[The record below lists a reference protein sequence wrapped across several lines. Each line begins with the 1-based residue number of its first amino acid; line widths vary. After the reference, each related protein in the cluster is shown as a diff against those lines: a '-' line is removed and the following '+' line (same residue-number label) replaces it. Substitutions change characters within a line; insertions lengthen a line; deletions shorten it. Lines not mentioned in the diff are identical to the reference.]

1 MRSAFRN
8 KLTKYMNEHNP
19 DSSAVTWSA
28 KEELI
33 RNYTE
38 KEVDMSQRLEKECS
52 KVVDKRKQLRALKN
66 YARSLKYLAEDW
78 APMGQP
84 LPEVLTMPPP
94 IALDDEDENAF
105 VKQQAAEIERLKAKG

>member
-19 DSSAVTWSA
+19 DSAAVTWSA

-38 KEVDMSQRLEKECS
+38 KEVEMS
-52 KVVDKRKQLRALKN
+52 
-66 YARSLKYLAEDW
+66 
-78 APMGQP
+78 
-84 LPEVLTMPPP
+84 
-94 IALDDEDENAF
+94 
-105 VKQQAAEIERLKAKG
+105 

>member
-1 MRSAFRN
+1 LKSDKNRVTLQLEEMRSAFRN

-38 KEVDMSQRLEKECS
+38 KEVEMS
-52 KVVDKRKQLRALKN
+52 
-66 YARSLKYLAEDW
+66 
-78 APMGQP
+78 
-84 LPEVLTMPPP
+84 
-94 IALDDEDENAF
+94 
-105 VKQQAAEIERLKAKG
+105 